1 MIYWLLMIP
10 TLIASI
16 ACGII
21 FGSGFL
27 EGIGIGVLVLL
38 VCELIAML
46 ISVLL
51 SLWLGKTSQTVL
63 KKTISIPIIH
73 LDSDS
78 CTLQGGAEINLS
90 TVDNIIFVDDDIQ
103 PYIVVNRYNI
113 GGWRRWLLFELYDDR
128 IQYFVYLPKNNK
140 TKD

>member
-10 TLIASI
+10 SFIAAI
-16 ACGII
+16 ACGIT
-21 FGSGFL
+21 FGSSLL
-27 EGIGIGVLVLL
+27 EGIGVGLL
-38 VCELIAML
+38 ILLGCEIVAML

-63 KKTISIPIIH
+63 RKTISVPIIH

-90 TVDNIIFVDDDIQ
+90 AVDDTIFVDDDIQ

-113 GGWRRWLLFELYDDR
+113 GGWRRWLLFELYDDK
-128 IQYFVYLPKNNK
+128 IQYFVYLPKNN
-140 TKD
+140 

>member
-10 TLIASI
+10 GFIAAIAS
-16 ACGII
+16 GII
-21 FGSGFL
+21 FGSSVL
-27 EGIGIGVLVLL
+27 EGIGVGVLILL
-38 VCELIAML
+38 GCEIVAML

-63 KKTISIPIIH
+63 KKTTSIPIIH

-90 TVDNIIFVDDDIQ
+90 TVDDTIFVDDDIQ

-113 GGWRRWLLFELYDDR
+113 GGWRRWLLFELYDDK
-128 IQYFVYLPKNNK
+128 IQYLIYLPKNN
-140 TKD
+140 